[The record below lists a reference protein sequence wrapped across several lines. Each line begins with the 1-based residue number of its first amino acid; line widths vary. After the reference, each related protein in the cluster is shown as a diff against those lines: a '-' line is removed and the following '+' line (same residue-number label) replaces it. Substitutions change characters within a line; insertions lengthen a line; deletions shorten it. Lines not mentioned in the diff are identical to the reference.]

1 MCVFISMWMLVIIS
15 NGDTPLNLST
25 FHNLSRIINT
35 SFLPLWSWD
44 SIYQR
49 KYLSENG
56 HLEMIKHFKEF
67 EEVIRQRDK
76 ILEIPHKVAHPE
88 GTFSS
93 AWRPEEQPRDSY
105 LSIKWRVGL

>member
-35 SFLPLWSWD
+35 SFSSLWSWD

-93 AWRPEEQPRDSY
+93 ARRPEEQPRDSY